1 MAETRTVVVTG
12 GGTGIGLATTH
23 VLLERGWQV
32 TAAGLERENGF
43 PPAARFVECDVTD
56 AASLARV
63 FEGFETLGG
72 LVTCAGTIQY
82 GKEWDAAV
90 FEKVM
95 AVNVTGVL
103 SSCTAARDALQRGGG
118 SVVNIASMWSWF
130 GNPVAPAYGT
140 SKGAV
145 AALTRSLAV
154 AWGASG
160 IRVNAVAPGWVETRI
175 SEGHGRMRSVAP
187 GLMRVFPWDA
197 GLTRWRSPGWWR
209 SFCRRTP
216 PMSTAL
222 SYPSTAAI
230 WPPDRRLT
238 QFGRCRRLCLR
249 ERRPRSTCPRW

>member
-1 MAETRTVVVTG
+1 MGETRNVVVTG
-12 GGTGIGLATTH
+12 GGTGIGLATTR
-23 VLLERGWQV
+23 VLVERGWQV
-32 TAAGLERENGF
+32 TAAGLEREDGF
-43 PPAARFVECDVTD
+43 PDAARFVECDVTD
-56 AASLARV
+56 PASLARV
-63 FEGFETLGG
+63 FEGIETLGG

-154 AWGASG
+154 AWGPSG

-175 SEGHGRMRSVAP
+175 SEGARADAARRARIDARIPMGRWAATVEIARVVAFLLSEDASYVHGAIVP
-187 GLMRVFPWDA
+187 VDGGYL
-197 GLTRWRSPGWWR
+197 
-209 SFCRRTP
+209 
-216 PMSTAL
+216 
-222 SYPSTAAI
+222 AA
-230 WPPDRRLT
+230 
-238 QFGRCRRLCLR
+238 
-249 ERRPRSTCPRW
+249 

>member
-1 MAETRTVVVTG
+1 MGETRNVVVTG
-12 GGTGIGLATTH
+12 GGTGIGLATTQ
-23 VLLERGWQV
+23 VLVERGWQV
-32 TAAGLERENGF
+32 TAAGLEREDGF
-43 PPAARFVECDVTD
+43 PDAARFVECDVTD
-56 AASLARV
+56 AASLAKV
-63 FEGFETLGG
+63 FEGIETLGG

-82 GKEWDAAV
+82 GREWDEAV

-118 SVVNIASMWSWF
+118 AVVNIASMWSWF

-175 SEGHGRMRSVAP
+175 SEGARADAARRARIDARIPIGRWAATVEIARVVAFLLSEDASYVHGAIVP
-187 GLMRVFPWDA
+187 VDGGYL
-197 GLTRWRSPGWWR
+197 
-209 SFCRRTP
+209 
-216 PMSTAL
+216 
-222 SYPSTAAI
+222 AA
-230 WPPDRRLT
+230 
-238 QFGRCRRLCLR
+238 
-249 ERRPRSTCPRW
+249 

>member
-1 MAETRTVVVTG
+1 MGETRNVVVTG
-12 GGTGIGLATTH
+12 GGTGIGLATTR
-23 VLLERGWQV
+23 VLVERGWQV
-32 TAAGLERENGF
+32 TAAGLEWEDGF
-43 PPAARFVECDVTD
+43 PDAARFVECDVTD

-63 FEGFETLGG
+63 FEGIKTLGG

-154 AWGASG
+154 AWGPSG
-160 IRVNAVAPGWVETRI
+160 VRVNAVAPGWVETRI
-175 SEGHGRMRSVAP
+175 SEGARADAARRARIDARIPMGRWAATVEIARVVAFLLSEDASYVHGAIVP
-187 GLMRVFPWDA
+187 VDGGYL
-197 GLTRWRSPGWWR
+197 
-209 SFCRRTP
+209 
-216 PMSTAL
+216 
-222 SYPSTAAI
+222 AA
-230 WPPDRRLT
+230 
-238 QFGRCRRLCLR
+238 
-249 ERRPRSTCPRW
+249 

>member
-1 MAETRTVVVTG
+1 MGETRSVVVTG
-12 GGTGIGLATTH
+12 GGTGIGLATTE
-23 VLLERGWQV
+23 VLVERGWQV
-32 TAAGLERENGF
+32 TAAGLEREDGF
-43 PPAARFVECDVTD
+43 PDAARFVECDVTD

-63 FEGFETLGG
+63 FEGLETLGG

-82 GKEWDAAV
+82 GREWEEAV

-118 SVVNIASMWSWF
+118 AVVNIASMWSWF

-175 SEGHGRMRSVAP
+175 SEGARADAARRARIDARIPLGRWAATVEIARVVAFLLSEDASYIHGAIVP
-187 GLMRVFPWDA
+187 VDGGYL
-197 GLTRWRSPGWWR
+197 
-209 SFCRRTP
+209 
-216 PMSTAL
+216 
-222 SYPSTAAI
+222 AA
-230 WPPDRRLT
+230 
-238 QFGRCRRLCLR
+238 
-249 ERRPRSTCPRW
+249 

>member
-1 MAETRTVVVTG
+1 MGEARNVVVTG
-12 GGTGIGLATTH
+12 GGTGIGLATTQ
-23 VLLERGWQV
+23 VLVERGWQV
-32 TAAGLERENGF
+32 TAAGLEREDGF
-43 PPAARFVECDVTD
+43 PDAARFVECDVTD

-63 FEGFETLGG
+63 FEGLETLGG

-82 GKEWDAAV
+82 GREWEEAV

-118 SVVNIASMWSWF
+118 AVVNIASMWSWF

-145 AALTRSLAV
+145 VALTRSLAV

-175 SEGHGRMRSVAP
+175 SEGARADAARRARIDARIPIGRWAATVEIARVVAFLLSEDASYIHGAIVP
-187 GLMRVFPWDA
+187 VDGGYL
-197 GLTRWRSPGWWR
+197 
-209 SFCRRTP
+209 
-216 PMSTAL
+216 
-222 SYPSTAAI
+222 AA
-230 WPPDRRLT
+230 
-238 QFGRCRRLCLR
+238 
-249 ERRPRSTCPRW
+249 

>member
-1 MAETRTVVVTG
+1 MGETRNVVITG
-12 GGTGIGLATTH
+12 GGTGIGLATTQ

-43 PPAARFVECDVTD
+43 PDTARFVDCDVTD
-56 AASLARV
+56 PASLARV
-63 FEGFETLGG
+63 FEGFKTLGG

-82 GKEWDAAV
+82 GKEWDPAV

-103 SSCTAARDALQRGGG
+103 SSSTAARDALQRGGG

-175 SEGHGRMRSVAP
+175 SEGARADAARRARIDARIPIGRWAATVEIARVVAFLLSDDASYVHGAIVP
-187 GLMRVFPWDA
+187 VDGGYL
-197 GLTRWRSPGWWR
+197 
-209 SFCRRTP
+209 
-216 PMSTAL
+216 
-222 SYPSTAAI
+222 AA
-230 WPPDRRLT
+230 
-238 QFGRCRRLCLR
+238 
-249 ERRPRSTCPRW
+249 

>member
-1 MAETRTVVVTG
+1 MGETRNVVVTG
-12 GGTGIGLATTH
+12 GGTGIGLATTR
-23 VLLERGWQV
+23 VLVERGWQV
-32 TAAGLERENGF
+32 TAAGLEREDGF
-43 PPAARFVECDVTD
+43 PDAARFVECDVTD
-56 AASLARV
+56 AASLAKV
-63 FEGFETLGG
+63 FEGIETLGG

-82 GKEWDAAV
+82 GREWDEAV

-118 SVVNIASMWSWF
+118 AVVNIASMWSWF

-175 SEGHGRMRSVAP
+175 SEGARADAARRARIDARIPIGRWAATVEIARVVAFLLSEDASYVHGAIVP
-187 GLMRVFPWDA
+187 VDGGYL
-197 GLTRWRSPGWWR
+197 
-209 SFCRRTP
+209 
-216 PMSTAL
+216 
-222 SYPSTAAI
+222 AA
-230 WPPDRRLT
+230 
-238 QFGRCRRLCLR
+238 
-249 ERRPRSTCPRW
+249 

>member
-1 MAETRTVVVTG
+1 MGETRNVVVTG
-12 GGTGIGLATTH
+12 GGTGIGLATTR
-23 VLLERGWQV
+23 VLVERGWQV
-32 TAAGLERENGF
+32 TAAGLEREDGF
-43 PPAARFVECDVTD
+43 PDAAGFVECDVTD
-56 AASLARV
+56 AASLAHV
-63 FEGFETLGG
+63 FEGIETLGG

-154 AWGASG
+154 AWGPSG
-160 IRVNAVAPGWVETRI
+160 VRVNAVAPGWVETRI
-175 SEGHGRMRSVAP
+175 SEGARADAARRARIDARIPMGRWAATVEIARVVAFLLSEDASYVHGAIVP
-187 GLMRVFPWDA
+187 VDGGYL
-197 GLTRWRSPGWWR
+197 
-209 SFCRRTP
+209 
-216 PMSTAL
+216 
-222 SYPSTAAI
+222 AA
-230 WPPDRRLT
+230 
-238 QFGRCRRLCLR
+238 
-249 ERRPRSTCPRW
+249 

>member
-1 MAETRTVVVTG
+1 MGETRNVVVTG
-12 GGTGIGLATTH
+12 GGTGIGLATTR
-23 VLLERGWQV
+23 VLVERGWQV
-32 TAAGLERENGF
+32 TAAGLEREDGF
-43 PPAARFVECDVTD
+43 PDAARFVKCDVTD
-56 AASLARV
+56 AASLAKV
-63 FEGFETLGG
+63 FEGVETLGG

-82 GKEWDAAV
+82 GREWDEAV

-118 SVVNIASMWSWF
+118 AVVNIASMWSWF

-175 SEGHGRMRSVAP
+175 SEGARADAARCARIDARIPIGRWAATVEIARVVAFLLSEDASYVHGAIVP
-187 GLMRVFPWDA
+187 VDGGYL
-197 GLTRWRSPGWWR
+197 
-209 SFCRRTP
+209 
-216 PMSTAL
+216 
-222 SYPSTAAI
+222 AA
-230 WPPDRRLT
+230 
-238 QFGRCRRLCLR
+238 
-249 ERRPRSTCPRW
+249 